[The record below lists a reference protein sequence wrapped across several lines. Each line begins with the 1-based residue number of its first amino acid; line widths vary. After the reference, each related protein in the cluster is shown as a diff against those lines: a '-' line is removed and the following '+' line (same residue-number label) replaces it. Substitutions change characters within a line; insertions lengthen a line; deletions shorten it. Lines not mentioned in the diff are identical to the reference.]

1 MPHHGLFLE
10 TCNLDYFELTAMG
23 RLCNSLKLKV
33 YFYVN
38 MKKISKAVLLH
49 WLTECKYMYLLWQHR
64 TGVTHCWY
72 DDGECAN
79 AIKMIFER
87 MSGLLDM
94 NNWVMLWHVKQFLK
108 SSMWGFYHQTSVLVR
123 IDKSWF
129 WCWIATCHLQIERSL
144 CHSIFI
150 VFLFMHFS
158 QMQSIWYKLWCL

>member
-1 MPHHGLFLE
+1 
-10 TCNLDYFELTAMG
+10 
-23 RLCNSLKLKV
+23 
-33 YFYVN
+33 
-38 MKKISKAVLLH
+38 
-49 WLTECKYMYLLWQHR
+49 
-64 TGVTHCWY
+64 
-72 DDGECAN
+72 
-79 AIKMIFER
+79 

-150 VFLFMHFS
+150 IFLFVHFRAS
-158 QMQSIWYKLWCL
+158 GNFWGCPPQSPPKNLGQIPAALAISGIFERFSPGPNGSEVGPPWGQFLKNSEIQPSHFHSFLGLLAYFS